1 MEKIKAITTQFLSE
15 TNEYRSLLL
24 LYFLIVVGKKIP
36 DSRRRGH
43 DA

>member
-24 LYFLIVVGKKIP
+24 LYLIVVGKKIP
-36 DSRRRGH
+36 DSMRRGH
-43 DA
+43 A